1 MHHLD
6 ECRDWPTPEIQHW
19 PIKLAYGIDI
29 PCSII
34 KTNLDDAEGIQHTTN
49 NLDSARIKDCP
60 AVKLEH
66 ESNSTSF
73 ALIRQNQTEI
83 LSMLKASLLLHFDVT
98 ELTAPSC
105 HSVSHGLISQLRFW
119 ATWPSKKRRSLIW
132 TALLLVKDFECHVN
146 KKYAVFFFSL
156 I

>member
-83 LSMLKASLLLHFDVT
+83 LSMLKASLLLHF
-98 ELTAPSC
+98 E
-105 HSVSHGLISQLRFW
+105 
-119 ATWPSKKRRSLIW
+119 SKKEFLIHLEIISLTKFPTYPLSYNI
-132 TALLLVKDFECHVN
+132 LS
-146 KKYAVFFFSL
+146 FFLFKSNSY
-156 I
+156 